1 MYGNSTVL
9 QIAAVK
15 TLTDSSIIGWV
26 GQISGVIPISTSA
39 HNNYSQSAEG

>member
-9 QIAAVK
+9 QTAAVK
-15 TLTDSSIIGWV
+15 TLTDTRVIGWV

-39 HNNYSQSAEG
+39 HHNYNQSAEG